1 MGLKS
6 IDMRTGEVRALTTA
20 PTSVNLSTGKGTNYK
35 TTWKK
40 IGSALKK
47 ARVKTGYRYDPKRY
61 PNRKQTRTV
70 VKPKKAMTKRISLK
84 IKKKNETK

>member
-20 PTSVNLSTGKGTNYK
+20 PTSVNLSTGEGTNYK

-47 ARVKTGYRYDPKRY
+47 SPVKTGWDQWWDNKV
-61 PNRKQTRTV
+61 NKQ
-70 VKPKKAMTKRISLK
+70 
-84 IKKKNETK
+84 KNTLET